1 MKRFFAAL
9 LALCLLAG
17 CGPRLDRF
25 PRVEAQAPAYAPQTL
40 TIDVPR
46 DADQLALD
54 GVSQL
59 AAAVLDLSGGAV
71 TLEVIPSQDPASA
84 LLHGATHLALVDSAR
99 LVEAEPSLS
108 FLDWPFLTES
118 ADQWLTVMGEE
129 DGAVRGNLP
138 LRKALG
144 GEVIGLW
151 YGGRTVL
158 LCRSSFYESIGF
170 AGTSL
175 GVLSDRGGAE
185 FFQGIGEDLEAKV
198 LCLGTAEELAEL
210 FDQKEIKYAEY
221 PLDALDPDALPEEL
235 KYLEDTAHRV
245 EGLWLVLGEG
255 VDEDTARLLRAAAA
269 SVPQTVLDART
280 RREEELFRALED
292 RDIEVRRGD
301 YAALRRAARDY
312 FRRNGE
318 SLGCDRR
325 TLDRLM
331 GLVG

>member
-1 MKRFFAAL
+1 MKRLFAL
-9 LALCLLAG
+9 VLALCLLAG
-17 CGPRLDRF
+17 CGPQLDRY
-25 PRVEAQAPAYAPQTL
+25 PRVEAQAPSYTPQVL

-46 DADQLALD
+46 DADQTALD

-59 AAAVLDLSGGAV
+59 AAAILDLSGGAV

-99 LVEAEPSLS
+99 LVEAEPSLA
-108 FLDWPFLTES
+108 FLDWPFLAES
-118 ADQWLTVMGEE
+118 VDQWLTVMGAE
-129 DGAVRGNLP
+129 DGVVRGNLP
-138 LRKALG
+138 LRRALG

-158 LCRSSFYESIGF
+158 LCRSSFYETIGF

-175 GVLSDRGGAE
+175 GVLSDRAGTD

-198 LCLGTAEELAEL
+198 LCLGTAEELLEL
-210 FDQKEIKYAEY
+210 FEEKEVKYAEY
-221 PLDALDPDALPEEL
+221 PLDQLDPDALPEEL

-245 EGLWLVLGEG
+245 EGHWLVLGEG
-255 VDEDTARLLRAAAA
+255 VDEETARLLRAAAA

-280 RREEELFRALED
+280 RQEEELFQALED
-292 RDIEVRRGD
+292 RDVEVRRGD
-301 YAALRRAARDY
+301 YAALHRAARDY
-312 FRRNGE
+312 FRRGGDSAE
-318 SLGCDRR
+318 CDRR
-325 TLDRLM
+325 TLERLM